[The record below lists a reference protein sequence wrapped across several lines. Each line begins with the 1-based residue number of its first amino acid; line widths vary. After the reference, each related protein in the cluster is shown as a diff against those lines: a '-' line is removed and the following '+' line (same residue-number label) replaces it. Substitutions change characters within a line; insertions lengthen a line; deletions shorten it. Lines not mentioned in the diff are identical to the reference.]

1 MSSKFGAKIIKFRH
15 LCKFFDIFLHFFA
28 LSPFN
33 TPFPPTPLSYSVI
46 VAFKPN
52 ERFSCIKIRLKAK
65 KNIKKA
71 GNVWWFHPFFVPLHP
86 QKQWGSVAQLD

>member
-28 LSPFN
+28 FSPFN

-52 ERFSCIKIRLKAK
+52 
-65 KNIKKA
+65 
-71 GNVWWFHPFFVPLHP
+71 
-86 QKQWGSVAQLD
+86 